1 MNERQHGSQEH
12 GSEQQSNSHEL
23 KARSKE
29 LLDEAKKE
37 AEQAKHHHAEKLDE
51 IRSEIEKQA
60 TAAKEMSATET
71 KGQEEPE
78 AANTYWNSQEY
89 RDLAF
94 KQFMGKVQK
103 HLTPSEKIG
112 SKIFHQ
118 PMVERASEIGS
129 KTVARPSGVLT
140 GSIFS
145 FITSL
150 VAYYFAKQNGYDM
163 TYSIFIVSFI
173 VGFFLG
179 ILAEFVYRGTRA
191 LLSRD

>member
-1 MNERQHGSQEH
+1 MSERQNSSHEH

-23 KARSKE
+23 KARSSE

-37 AEQAKHHHAEKLDE
+37 AAEAKHHHAEKLDE
-51 IRSEIEKQA
+51 IRNEIEKQA
-60 TAAKEMSATET
+60 TGAKEMSASET
-71 KGQEEPE
+71 KSQEEPE

-94 KQFMGKVQK
+94 KQFMSKVQK
-103 HLTPSEKIG
+103 HLTPTEKIG
-112 SKIFHQ
+112 SKLFHQ
-118 PMVERASEIGS
+118 PMVEKASEIGS
-129 KTVARPSGVLT
+129 KTVARPSGVLA

-150 VAYYFAKQNGYDM
+150 ATYYFAKQNGYDM

-179 ILAEFVYRGTRA
+179 ILVEFVFRGTKA